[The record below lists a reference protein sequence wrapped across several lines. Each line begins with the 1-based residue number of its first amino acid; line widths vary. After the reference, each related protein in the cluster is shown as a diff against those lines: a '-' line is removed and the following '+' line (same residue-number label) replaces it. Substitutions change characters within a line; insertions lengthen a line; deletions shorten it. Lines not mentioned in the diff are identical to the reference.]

1 MSPMKQGDVGEVNTG
16 CEVQGSPKMKL
27 LKKIIIAHI
36 KMLASICVIYIMSKT
51 KLSKTCFD

>member
-1 MSPMKQGDVGEVNTG
+1 MKQGDVGEVNTG